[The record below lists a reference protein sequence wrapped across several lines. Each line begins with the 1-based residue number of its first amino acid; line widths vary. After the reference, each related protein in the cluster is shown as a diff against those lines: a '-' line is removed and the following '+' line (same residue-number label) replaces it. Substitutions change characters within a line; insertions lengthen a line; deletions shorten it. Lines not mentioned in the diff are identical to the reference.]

1 MCSNGFYNIID
12 GGRTSRLRMKVNPV
26 TTNFNVRGKGFNTV
40 KPIGAPASMYLNPNP
55 NTYHDYTKELRVA
68 LTNTIY
74 NAGKGVGEHSV
85 EGYAYIARFF
95 NIKNFLALGGE
106 SAVFDL
112 NDGNILKISVNKYH
126 EYLPEFHAPEL
137 KRGVIKTSAK
147 YKIFSMLKDKTTD
160 TFYYVIQKKGQSGVS
175 EEDQIDLIK
184 KVREA
189 GYNLEDVNWEQFA
202 YFNINMEKQARFIDL
217 GCIV

>member
-1 MCSNGFYNIID
+1 
-12 GGRTSRLRMKVNPV
+12 
-26 TTNFNVRGKGFNTV
+26 
-40 KPIGAPASMYLNPNP
+40 
-55 NTYHDYTKELRVA
+55 
-68 LTNTIY
+68 
-74 NAGKGVGEHSV
+74 
-85 EGYAYIARFF
+85 
-95 NIKNFLALGGE
+95 
-106 SAVFDL
+106 
-112 NDGNILKISVNKYH
+112 
-126 EYLPEFHAPEL
+126 
-137 KRGVIKTSAK
+137 
-147 YKIFSMLKDKTTD
+147 MLKDKTTD